1 MDRGTGLVYAPPD
14 FLCQEKRTLA
24 CLSQSTVISV
34 SLTQLNYADT
44 WTAFIFNVR
53 LQ

>member
-1 MDRGTGLVYAPPD
+1 MDQGHRSGYAPPD
-14 FLCQEKRTLA
+14 FLCQEKHTLA